1 MANAMILNLTREIIF
16 KMVNSA
22 NEECAKGNFKSME
35 PLHHF
40 TAGIKAMATSYAYD
54 GIDELR

>member
-1 MANAMILNLTREIIF
+1 MANAFILTMTRQIIF
-16 KMVNSA
+16 WMVTKA

-40 TAGIKAMATSYAYD
+40 TAGIKAMATSYSYD